1 MLDLNR
7 LVMLRA
13 VAMHGSITAAA
24 RELAYTHS
32 AISQQLSL
40 LERETGTA
48 LLEKV
53 GRTARLT
60 PVGLELVRNTE
71 AVLAAMEH
79 AETELAASHHQPRG
93 ILTVAVF
100 SSIARLVMPAALRT
114 LMHEQP
120 GLEVRLRRLDPQ
132 EAVLQLIAR
141 RVDAVIVDTFS
152 GTQLAPPGVI
162 DAAEIGRDPVRGYL
176 PQFHATATVE
186 QLGELPWVMEPSDA
200 PSTAWAM
207 RVCRQA
213 GFEPRVVYESS
224 DMLFHLR
231 MVEAGLAAAFL
242 PDLVVREA
250 RSRIRPTSSLPAEL
264 DRRILLLTRTGAAD
278 HPAFRAVHT
287 AVASALAKYV
297 SNAGGNP

>member
-13 VAMHGSITAAA
+13 VAMHGSISAAA

-53 GRTARLT
+53 GRTAKLT

-71 AVLAAMEH
+71 AVLTAMEH

-100 SSIARLVMPAALRT
+100 SSFARLVMPASLRT

-132 EAVLQLIAR
+132 EAVLQLAAR
-141 RVDAVIVDTFS
+141 RVDAVIVDTFA

-176 PQFHATATVE
+176 PEFHAAGTPE
-186 QLGELPWVMEPSDA
+186 QLAELPWVMEPADA
-200 PSTAWAM
+200 PSTHWAM
-207 RVCRQA
+207 RVCREA

-250 RSRIRPTSSLPAEL
+250 RSRITPSPVLPTEP
-264 DRRILLLTRTGAAD
+264 DRRIMLLTRTGAAG

-287 AVASALAKYV
+287 AVSAALSKYV
-297 SNAGGNP
+297 SSTDGNT

>member
-24 RELAYTHS
+24 RELAYSHS

-40 LERETGTA
+40 LERETGTV

-71 AVLAAMEH
+71 SVLAAMEH

-93 ILTVAVF
+93 IMTVAVY
-100 SSIARLVMPAALRT
+100 SSVARLVMPAALRT

-132 EAVLQLIAR
+132 EAVLQLVAR
-141 RVDAVIVDTFS
+141 RVDAVIVDTFA
-152 GTQLAPPGVI
+152 GTQVAPAGVI
-162 DAAEIGRDPVRGYL
+162 DAAEIGRDPVRGYV
-176 PQFHATATVE
+176 PEFHRTATIE
-186 QLGELPWVMEPSDA
+186 QMQAVPWVMEPADA
-200 PSTAWAM
+200 PSTQWAM
-207 RVCRQA
+207 RVCREA
-213 GFEPRVVYESS
+213 GFEPRVVHESS

-250 RSRIRPTSSLPAEL
+250 RSRIAPSPLLPVED
-264 DRRILLLTRTGAAD
+264 DRRILLLTRAGAAE
-278 HPAFRAVHT
+278 HPAFRAVRI
-287 AVASALAKYV
+287 AVAAALSKYV
-297 SNAGGNP
+297 SSTDGIS